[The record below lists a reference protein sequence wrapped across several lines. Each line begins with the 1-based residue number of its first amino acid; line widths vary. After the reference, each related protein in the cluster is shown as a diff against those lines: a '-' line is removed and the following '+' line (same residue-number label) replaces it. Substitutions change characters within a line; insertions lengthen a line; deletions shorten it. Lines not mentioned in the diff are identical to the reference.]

1 MGTKTLLAVVMLS
14 LSSATA
20 LGAPVDSLFS
30 DESVEIRADERLFT
44 LMLLMNGMGWSE
56 AAEYGPEPLKSPLY
70 KGVRKDLIDKL
81 SAYRERYL
89 PKAVLNRA
97 KRFVTE
103 HPGSLKDYIEACL
116 HMSRAPEFKFQKT
129 LPKSLAKL
137 KGLDDLLRSTWK
149 GARVRV
155 LMSRYKE
162 PLIDGQQT
170 LLSKID
176 KRTQPLVLMLK
187 AKAAAAPKAKKAS
200 DDDMGDLFGGDDEA
214 DSDDGTATADD
225 ATAEL
230 ESVAVT
236 LAPLWTR
243 REVLSIQFGE
253 RFELVFGGER
263 GDGTIV
269 AHAVALVRLR
279 AAAGLAKSPVT
290 DAQQRAAWGLV
301 TAATGRQGPD
311 RLAPYP
317 ACSKAIADWRAT
329 KAPFGE
335 GPFAS
340 ELVKTCQVKGN

>member
-1 MGTKTLLAVVMLS
+1 
-14 LSSATA
+14 
-20 LGAPVDSLFS
+20 
-30 DESVEIRADERLFT
+30 
-44 LMLLMNGMGWSE
+44 
-56 AAEYGPEPLKSPLY
+56 
-70 KGVRKDLIDKL
+70 
-81 SAYRERYL
+81 
-89 PKAVLNRA
+89 
-97 KRFVTE
+97 
-103 HPGSLKDYIEACL
+103 
-116 HMSRAPEFKFQKT
+116 
-129 LPKSLAKL
+129 
-137 KGLDDLLRSTWK
+137 
-149 GARVRV
+149 
-155 LMSRYKE
+155 
-162 PLIDGQQT
+162 
-170 LLSKID
+170 
-176 KRTQPLVLMLK
+176 
-187 AKAAAAPKAKKAS
+187 
-200 DDDMGDLFGGDDEA
+200 LFGGDDED

-263 GDGTIV
+263 GDGTMV

-340 ELVKTCQVKGN
+340 ELVKTCKAKGN